1 MLRVILPEGRIF
13 FAILRN
19 AYRLE
24 DVRMQ
29 FKAEIMDESAV
40 GRSLLRI
47 THEIIERNRGT
58 NGVVLLGIK
67 RRGVPLA
74 KRIAE
79 NIKKFEGVD
88 VPVGYIDITLYR
100 DDLSLV
106 APQPLVR
113 KTEIPF
119 DVTDRR
125 LVLVDDVLYTGRT
138 VRAALDA
145 LMDLGRPKSIQLAV
159 LVDRGHRELPI
170 RADYVGKN
178 VPTAQRENVQ
188 VLLREVDGEDKVL
201 ITEQV

>member
-1 MLRVILPEGRIF
+1 
-13 FAILRN
+13 
-19 AYRLE
+19 
-24 DVRMQ
+24 MQ

-100 DDLSLV
+100 DDLSEQ
-106 APQPLVR
+106 AEMPSASD
-113 KTEIPF
+113 TEIPCEITGKR
-119 DVTDRR
+119 VII
-125 LVLVDDVLYTGRT
+125 VDDVIYTGRT
-138 VRAALDA
+138 
-145 LMDLGRPKSIQLAV
+145 
-159 LVDRGHRELPI
+159 
-170 RADYVGKN
+170 
-178 VPTAQRENVQ
+178 
-188 VLLREVDGEDKVL
+188 
-201 ITEQV
+201 